1 LGTARD
7 SGVQFNITEPLMV
20 WSRLMEFQI
29 NEGGTGDMWVIKGTG
44 ITVDGQIYQSTA
56 EPGPQQYVRIAHV
69 GRGPLVNVTG
79 FRDPV
84 DDLEKPHGEW
94 NVLELVNDDGR
105 ILYFVNGKLA
115 LSGVNANTRQGKI
128 LFQCEGAEVYFRNM
142 KIAQLK

>member
-1 LGTARD
+1 
-7 SGVQFNITEPLMV
+7 
-20 WSRLMEFQI
+20 
-29 NEGGTGDMWVIKGTG
+29 
-44 ITVDGQIYQSTA
+44 
-56 EPGPQQYVRIAHV
+56 
-69 GRGPLVNVTG
+69 
-79 FRDPV
+79 V